1 MVFGVC
7 LVTRLVVRNLSTS
20 STVES
25 VEQLF
30 SRFGAVQSIDLAIDV
45 MTGRCGGFGYVRLA
59 EVEAGSAVAALD
71 GLRVDGR
78 ALRVSL
84 EQKSLQQGVE
94 H

>member
-1 MVFGVC
+1 M
-7 LVTRLVVRNLSTS
+7 TRLVIRNLSTA

-30 SRFGAVQSIDLAIDV
+30 SRFGAVQSIDLATDV

-59 EVEAGSAVAALD
+59 EAEAGSAVAALD

-84 EQKSLQQGVE
+84 EQKGLQQAAE
-94 H
+94 A

>member
-1 MVFGVC
+1 M
-7 LVTRLVVRNLSTS
+7 TRLVVRNLSTT

-25 VEQLF
+25 LERLF
-30 SRFGAVQSIDLAIDV
+30 SRFGAVQSIHLATDV

-59 EVEAGSAVAALD
+59 EDEAGSAVAALD

-84 EQKSLQQGVE
+84 ELKGG
-94 H
+94 

>member
-1 MVFGVC
+1 M
-7 LVTRLVVRNLSTS
+7 TRLVIRNLSTA

-25 VEQLF
+25 VARLF
-30 SRFGAVQSIDLAIDV
+30 SQFGAVQSIDLATDV

-78 ALRVSL
+78 LLRVSI
-84 EQKSLQQGVE
+84 EQKNLAQSQA
-94 H
+94 

>member
-1 MVFGVC
+1 M
-7 LVTRLVVRNLSTS
+7 TRLVVRNLSTT

-25 VEQLF
+25 VAKLF

-59 EVEAGSAVAALD
+59 ETEAGSAVAALD
-71 GLRVDGR
+71 GFHLDGQ

-84 EQKSLQQGVE
+84 EQKTPQ
-94 H
+94 